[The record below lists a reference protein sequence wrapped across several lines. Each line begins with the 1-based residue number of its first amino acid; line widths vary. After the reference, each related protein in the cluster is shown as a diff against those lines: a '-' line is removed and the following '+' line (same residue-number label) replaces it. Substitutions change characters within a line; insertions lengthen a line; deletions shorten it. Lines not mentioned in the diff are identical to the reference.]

1 LHIIPRDTFFDKF
14 AAPLFS
20 AILLISNLLVVL
32 CTELAHDEAYYWLFS
47 KNLDWGYF
55 DHPPMMAWLI
65 RLTSWI
71 PEELGV
77 RLSYLVG
84 LQLSGC
90 LMSRIVLKENK
101 WLVWFGLNTFPLL
114 AFSGVFAI
122 PDGPL
127 VFFSAIWLWSLKRS
141 LENDTIQNAVIV
153 GVVTALLFYS
163 KYHGVLLV
171 LGTLISLPKLLLR
184 RNFWISLVVGLLAF
198 LPHVY
203 WQWVHEFAT
212 FKYHFVDRPKVALN
226 IKQPLEFLAIQVFLP
241 GLFLGPIFWYRFI
254 KEKATD
260 DFDRT
265 LKIITIFS
273 IIFFLMSTLNKKMEA
288 NWTVAT
294 GVSFLL
300 FLCLKKNNFTRSR
313 PIICLGTL
321 SLIMTLFA
329 KSLFIFPDLIKVK
342 RLSEFHG
349 WESWSKEIKAEC
361 ENYPIVANTYQLASK
376 LSFYLKQ
383 DITSLNVESRLNQ
396 FEFWDMEN
404 KLLGEE
410 VCWVAKQ
417 RLVSGII
424 KNTPDGKN
432 LVLVKEVKLSDIM
445 IHKKRS
451 L

>member
-1 LHIIPRDTFFDKF
+1 
-14 AAPLFS
+14 
-20 AILLISNLLVVL
+20 
-32 CTELAHDEAYYWLFS
+32 
-47 KNLDWGYF
+47 
-55 DHPPMMAWLI
+55 MMAWMI
-65 RLTSWI
+65 HLTGWMTGEI
-71 PEELGV
+71 GV
-77 RLSYLVG
+77 RFSYLIG

-90 LMSRIVLKENK
+90 LLSRIVLKENK

-114 AFSGVFAI
+114 AFSGVFAV

-127 VFFSAIWLWSLKRS
+127 VFFSALWLWSLKRS
-141 LENDTIQNAVIV
+141 LENDNVQNALIV
-153 GVVTALLFYS
+153 GIVTALLFYS

-171 LGTLISLPKLLLR
+171 IGTLLSNPKLLLK
-184 RNFWISLVVGLLAF
+184 RNFWISLVVGLIAF

-203 WQWVHEFAT
+203 WQWIHEFAT
-212 FKYHFVDRPKVALN
+212 FKYHFVDRPKVELN

-241 GLFLGPIFWYRFI
+241 GLFLGPIFWYQFI
-254 KEKATD
+254 KQKATS
-260 DFDRT
+260 DFDKA
-265 LKIITIFS
+265 LKVITIFS
-273 IIFFLMSTLNKKMEA
+273 IIFFLISTFNKKMEA

-300 FLCLKKNNFTRSR
+300 FLCLKKNNFKESKIVITLGAISF
-313 PIICLGTL
+313 ICILL
-321 SLIMTLFA
+321 VKVF
-329 KSLFIFPDLIKVK
+329 FIFPELIKIK

-349 WESWSKEIKAEC
+349 WESWSKEIKTEC
-361 ENYPIVANTYQLASK
+361 DGRPIVANTYQVASK

-383 DITSLNVESRLNQ
+383 DVPALNIKSRLNQ

-404 KLLGEE
+404 ELIDQE

-417 RLVSGII
+417 RFISGVI
-424 KNTPDGKN
+424 KMAPDGKN